1 MSHFPCPE
9 RSSHLYGDDYRYSD
23 RREAISIGQLKFG
36 SFSKCVRCSWM
47 LQWNSEAD
55 EGLFGSSRPDV
66 LVIPFNGERSQE
78 EMHKFVWQHKR
89 KELRLH
95 RLQEKIHSDSVKGFS
110 VALVMKFQDFKEEGS
125 QSAVKADN
133 C

>member
-1 MSHFPCPE
+1 MEMITGIQTDE
-9 RSSHLYGDDYRYSD
+9 RPPALDNLNLEVFLSV
-23 RREAISIGQLKFG
+23 
-36 SFSKCVRCSWM
+36 CVALGCC
-47 LQWNSEAD
+47 
-55 EGLFGSSRPDV
+55 
-66 LVIPFNGERSQE
+66 NGIQ
-78 EMHKFVWQHKR
+78 R

-95 RLQEKIHSDSVKGFS
+95 RLQEKIHSDSVKGFI